1 MGTRLAAVLP
11 VLIAAVG
18 CGGSIRPPSS
28 PENGMIFGNIVI
40 DEKYVP
46 TGVALAEY
54 GKVYVG
60 PFNPNPT
67 GWCYGNGNFFFEDLK
82 PGKYWLWYITSGNTR
97 YWARH
102 KTEEDLNAAIVD
114 LKPGEIHF
122 LGSFKITD
130 NTIPIFNCG
139 DVTAAAAMKPTE
151 EDLLKF
157 LAESLKEKGWGERL
171 EARLKEL
178 QEKR

>member
-1 MGTRLAAVLP
+1 MDLRLPFVLLP
-11 VLIAAVG
+11 LIALG
-18 CGGSIRPPSS
+18 CGGSIRPPTS
-28 PENGMIFGNIVI
+28 PESGMIFGNITI
-40 DEKYVP
+40 DDDYVP

-67 GWCYGNGNFFFEDLK
+67 GWCYRNGTFFFEDLK

-102 KTEEDLNAAIVD
+102 KTQEELDAAVVD
-114 LKPGEIHF
+114 LKPGEIHY
-122 LGSFKITD
+122 LGTFKITD
-130 NTIPIFNCG
+130 NSIPIFNIG
-139 DVTAAAAMKPTE
+139 GATAQAAVKPTE
-151 EDLLKF
+151 EEILLH
-157 LAESLKEKGWGERL
+157 LVEALKDKGWAERL

-178 QEKR
+178 KGSR